1 MQAVFCSPSHCQG
14 PVWGWEG
21 GTTKQK
27 PTSTLNFW
35 YCCCFVLWLQTPWR
49 NKMHQAVPKTHSLQT
64 LGMIISASFSF
75 QQQHMQQQLCSSALR
90 PRVLWNPLENC
101 DLHVKS
107 RKIIFFFLIQNCA
120 ETSEAQRTK
129 KAAYFTHLD
138 PISPLRILILLFV
151 LFIYIYEKNWLIKIF
166 CYFN

>member
-1 MQAVFCSPSHCQG
+1 MFMMQAVFCSPSHCQG

-107 RKIIFFFLIQNCA
+107 RKIIFFSSFKIVLRLQRLKGLRKQL
-120 ETSEAQRTK
+120 TSPTWIP
-129 KAAYFTHLD
+129 F
-138 PISPLRILILLFV
+138 PL
-151 LFIYIYEKNWLIKIF
+151 
-166 CYFN
+166 